1 MILIDFTQLA
11 IGSLMVQMNYNK
23 KEVSDDLVRH
33 IILNNM
39 KYYRKRFYQTYGE
52 LVLCCDNR
60 HYWRREY
67 FPNYKANRKKDRAS
81 SGLDWDMI
89 FGCLNNIKDELKEH
103 FPYKVLEVF
112 GAEADDIIAVVV
124 RQPGLDKSIIISSD
138 KDFIQLHNNIIDQY
152 SPLTKKFITNIDP
165 LQFLREHIIK
175 GDRSD
180 GVPNVLS
187 ADDTFVSDK
196 RQKSIR
202 KTTIAELVEQ
212 MALVEPEMLHTL
224 VKCPRDTWIRNWQR
238 NETLIDLSKIP
249 QDVQVRILEEFD
261 TVEVGER
268 ANLLTYFTQNKLKSL
283 MNDIQEF

>member
-39 KYYRKRFYQTYGE
+39 KYYRKRFYQAYGE

-81 SGLDWDMI
+81 SGLDWDNI

-112 GAEADDIIAVVV
+112 GAEADDIIAVIS
-124 RQPGLDKSIIISSD
+124 RQVGLDNTIIISSD

-165 LQFLREHIIK
+165 VQYLREHIIK

-212 MALVEPEMLHTL
+212 MALFEPQTLHTL
-224 VKCPRDTWIRNWQR
+224 AKCPRDTWIRNWQR

-249 QDVQVRILEEFD
+249 QDIQVRILEEFD
-261 TVEVGER
+261 TVEVADR
-268 ANLLTYFTQNKLKSL
+268 SNLLTYFTQNKLKSL

>member
-39 KYYRKRFYQTYGE
+39 KYYRKRFYQAYGE

-67 FPNYKANRKKDRAS
+67 FPNYKANRKRDRKD

-103 FPYKVLEVF
+103 FPYKVIDVY

-124 RQPGLDKSIIISSD
+124 RQAGLDNSIIISSD

-152 SPLTKKFITNIDP
+152 SPLTKKFITDIEP
-165 LQFLREHIIK
+165 VQYLREHIIK

-196 RQKSIR
+196 RQKPIR

-212 MALVEPEMLHTL
+212 MDLFEPQMLHTL

-268 ANLLTYFTQNKLKSL
+268 SNLLTYFTQNKLNSL

>member
-1 MILIDFTQLA
+1 MIL
-11 IGSLMVQMNYNK
+11 SL
-23 KEVSDDLVRH
+23 L
-33 IILNNM
+33 L
-39 KYYRKRFYQTYGE
+39 YG
-52 LVLCCDNR
+52 NQ
-60 HYWRREY
+60 
-67 FPNYKANRKKDRAS
+67 AQ
-81 SGLDWDMI
+81 I
-89 FGCLNNIKDELKEH
+89 
-103 FPYKVLEVF
+103 
-112 GAEADDIIAVVV
+112 
-124 RQPGLDKSIIISSD
+124 KSIIISSD

-238 NETLIDLSKIP
+238 NETLD
-249 QDVQVRILEEFD
+249 
-261 TVEVGER
+261 
-268 ANLLTYFTQNKLKSL
+268 
-283 MNDIQEF
+283 